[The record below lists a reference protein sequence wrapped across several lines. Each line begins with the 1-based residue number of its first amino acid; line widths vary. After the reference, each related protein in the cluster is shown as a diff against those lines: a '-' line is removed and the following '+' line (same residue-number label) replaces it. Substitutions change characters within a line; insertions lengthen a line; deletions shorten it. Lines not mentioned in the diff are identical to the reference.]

1 MDYDVDDKQF
11 TVTILASGESFR
23 CKTSQTVLNAMV
35 AMGRR
40 DIPSGC
46 HGGGCGVC
54 TILIRKGVFDT
65 LPLSRAHVSEAEEQH
80 GYSLACRTYP
90 LSDIELEV
98 KGRYRPRPSSRP
110 RYGFV

>member
-1 MDYDVDDKQF
+1 MAFDLDTKQF
-11 TVTILASGESFR
+11 TVTILDSGESFR
-23 CKTSQTVLNAMV
+23 CHTSQTVLSAMI

-40 DIPSGC
+40 GIPSGC

-54 TILIRKGVFDT
+54 KILIRKGTVDT
-65 LPLSRAHVSEAEEQH
+65 LPLSRAHVTEADEQR

-90 LSDIELEV
+90 LSDIEVEV
-98 KGRYRPRPSSRP
+98 KGQDRHRLSRRP

>member
-1 MDYDVDDKQF
+1 MTVDADDQQF
-11 TVTILASGESFR
+11 TVTVLGSGESFR
-23 CKTSQTVLNAMV
+23 CKASQTLLNAMV

-40 DIPSGC
+40 GIPSGC

-54 TILIRKGVFDT
+54 KIRVHQGVFDT
-65 LPLSRAHVSEAEEQH
+65 LPLSRAHVSAAEQQQ

-90 LSDIELEV
+90 RSDIEVEP
-98 KGRYRPRPSSRP
+98 KGRHKPKPSSQR

>member
-1 MDYDVDDKQF
+1 MNFDADDKQF
-11 TVTILASGESFR
+11 TVTIPDSGESFR

-40 DIPSGC
+40 GIPSGC

-54 TILIRKGVFDT
+54 KIIVRKGAFDT
-65 LPLSRAHVSEAEEQH
+65 LPLSRAHVSEAEEQR

-90 LSDIELEV
+90 LSDIEIEV
-98 KGRYRPRPSSRP
+98 KGQYRQRPSDRP